1 MRVLVTGG
9 NAGIGYFAAEQ
20 LASAGAEVVI
30 GSRDPAKAEAALAS
44 IRSQVAG
51 AKVRHVRIDLA
62 DLASL
67 EAVDTGELDAVVC
80 NAGVALDHP
89 PRRETADGHELM
101 FGTNHLGHFALV
113 ARLMPVL
120 APAARIVTTGSFAA
134 KSASLDFAD
143 LQSERDYQPKRAYER
158 SKLAQM
164 LFALELDRRLR
175 AAGSQRLSVLA
186 HPGGALDSLTPSRP
200 RVHTRTAGQWLRG
213 RPAGV
218 APAGQGRR
226 RAARRPRGAR
236 PGRHRRAAVGPAGVR
251 PARPAPARTALGE
264 PGRRRG
270 RHAGVGGKC
279 HADRSWTR
287 LG

>member
-30 GSRDPAKAEAALAS
+30 GSRDPAKAEAARAA
-44 IRSQVAG
+44 IRSQVSG
-51 AKVRHVRIDLA
+51 AKVEYVRLDLA

-67 EAVDTGELDAVVC
+67 EAVDPGELDAVVC
-80 NAGVALDHP
+80 NAGVMLDHP
-89 PRRETADGHELM
+89 PRRETADGHEMM

-113 ARLMPVL
+113 ARLLPKL
-120 APAARIVTTGSFAA
+120 APEGRIVTTGSFAA
-134 KSASLDFAD
+134 KSSSLDFAD

-164 LFALELDRRLR
+164 LFAVELDRRLR
-175 AAGSQRLSVLA
+175 AAGSKRLSVLA

-200 RVHTRTAGQWLRG
+200 PVHVRTAGQWLRG
-213 RPAGV
+213 LPARV
-218 APAGQGRR
+218 MLQGKD
-226 RAARRPRGAR
+226 AGAR
-236 PGRHRRAAVGPAGVR
+236 PAVRAVLGPDVAGGQLWGPRTFGLRGRPRLEARWANLTEDAAAVRLWAESV
-251 PARPAPARTALGE
+251 ALTGLD
-264 PGRRRG
+264 P
-270 RHAGVGGKC
+270 
-279 HADRSWTR
+279 

>member
-30 GSRDPAKAEAALAS
+30 GSRDPAKADAAAAA

-51 AKVRHVRIDLA
+51 AKVTHVRLDLA

-67 EAVDTGELDAVVC
+67 EAVDPGELDAVVC
-80 NAGVALDHP
+80 NAGVMLDHP
-89 PRRETADGHELM
+89 PRRETPAGHELM

-113 ARLMPVL
+113 ARLMPRL
-120 APAARIVTTGSFAA
+120 APDARIVTTGSFAA
-134 KSASLDFAD
+134 KSSSLDFAD

-164 LFALELDRRLR
+164 LFAVELDRRLR
-175 AAGSQRLSVLA
+175 EAGSKRLSVVA

-200 RVHTRTAGQWLRG
+200 PVHVRTAGQWVRGLPARVLLQGKDAGARPAVRAVLGPDVTGGQLWGPRLFGLRG
-213 RPAGV
+213 RPRLEERWANLTDDAAAGRLWAESV
-218 APAGQGRR
+218 TLTGLDP
-226 RAARRPRGAR
+226 
-236 PGRHRRAAVGPAGVR
+236 
-251 PARPAPARTALGE
+251 LG
-264 PGRRRG
+264 
-270 RHAGVGGKC
+270 
-279 HADRSWTR
+279 
-287 LG
+287 